1 MVKVKK
7 LKTRIKNSLIL
18 KIAKLRKQ
26 NKHLKNKIEE
36 LILKE
41 QEYIDLKNVLQAE
54 VRRLKLENE
63 RLTNKKE

>member
-1 MVKVKK
+1 MKK
-7 LKTRIKNSLIL
+7 LKTKIKNSLIL

>member
-1 MVKVKK
+1 MKK
-7 LKTRIKNSLIL
+7 IKTRIKNSLIL

-63 RLTNKKE
+63 RLTNQKE

>member
-1 MVKVKK
+1 MKK

>member
-1 MVKVKK
+1 MKK
-7 LKTRIKNSLIL
+7 IKTRIKSSLIL

>member
-1 MVKVKK
+1 MKK
-7 LKTRIKNSLIL
+7 LKTKIKNSLIL

-63 RLTNKKE
+63 RLTNQKE